1 MKRAIVL
8 IALIVTLT
16 CAATAQAAPAAGR
29 RPQFQNA
36 QVEMRSAASGLE
48 AAIAAAL
55 REQGSRTFWLGYEA
69 PTPASDRMMCC
80 FNSMEEVSRYCG
92 GGGCCRLEGDR
103 GGVTI
108 NGAQDKDCKLDP
120 REFTNFFVLLRFA
133 EGRIARVRSF
143 SPDCTLDAVNTP
155 VVWLTDVNPAQS
167 IQWLRQQMTLTDKKV
182 WSSALH
188 AIAIHDHPLADTV
201 LEQLLAPGN
210 ELKVRRDAA
219 FWLGHERGR
228 RGYEAV
234 RKLAFSDPEDRFREH
249 LTFVLSQVK
258 EKEAIDDV
266 IRMARQDSS
275 DRVRGQALFWLAQ
288 KASRKAADAITDAME
303 NDPELAVKKKAVFA
317 LGQMRD
323 DEGLTR
329 LIQVAQSHPNRVLR
343 KEAIFWLGQSKD
355 PRALDFIVK
364 FVEGSR

>member
-1 MKRAIVL
+1 MKRVIVL
-8 IALIVTLT
+8 IALILTMT
-16 CAATAQAAPAAGR
+16 CAALAQVAPAAGR

-48 AAIAAAL
+48 AAVAAAV
-55 REQGSRTFWLGYEA
+55 REQGARTFWLGYEA
-69 PTPASDRMMCC
+69 PTPASERMMCC
-80 FNSMEEVSRYCG
+80 FNSVDDANRKCCG
-92 GGGCCRLEGDR
+92 GCRLEGER
-103 GGVTI
+103 GGITI
-108 NGAQDKDCKLDP
+108 NGTQNKDCKFDRP
-120 REFTNFFVLLRFA
+120 EFSNFFVMARFT
-133 EGRIARVRSF
+133 EGRLAKVRSF
-143 SPDCTLDAVNTP
+143 SPDCTLDAVNTL

-167 IQWLRQQMTLTDKKV
+167 IQWLRQQITRTDKKV
-182 WSSALH
+182 DTSALH

-201 LEQLLAPGN
+201 LEQLMAPGN
-210 ELKVRRDAA
+210 DLKIRKDAA

-234 RKLAFSDPEDRFREH
+234 RKLAFSDAEDRFREH
-249 LTFVLSQVK
+249 LTFVLSQSR
-258 EKEAIDDV
+258 EKDAIDDV
-266 IRMARQDSS
+266 IRMAKQDTS

-323 DEGLTR
+323 DEGLNK

-364 FVEGSR
+364 FVEGK

>member
-8 IALIVTLT
+8 IAMILSLT
-16 CAATAQAAPAAGR
+16 CAALAQVAPAAGR
-29 RPQFQNA
+29 RPQLQNA
-36 QVEMRSAASGLE
+36 QVETRSAASGLE
-48 AAIAAAL
+48 AAIATAL
-55 REQGSRTFWLGYEA
+55 RDQGTRTFWIGYEA

-80 FNSMEEVSRYCG
+80 FTSIDDANRKCCG
-92 GGGCCRLEGDR
+92 GCRLEGER
-103 GGVTI
+103 GGITI
-108 NGAQDKDCKLDP
+108 NGTMDCKFDRP
-120 REFTNFFVLLRFA
+120 EFTNFFMMVRFTD
-133 EGRIARVRSF
+133 GRVSKVRSF

-155 VVWLTDVNPAQS
+155 VVWLTDIDPAQS
-167 IQWLRQQMTLTDKKV
+167 IQWLRQQITRTDKKV
-182 WSSALH
+182 DNSAIH

-201 LEQLLAPGN
+201 LEQLMVPGN
-210 ELKVRRDAA
+210 ELKIRKDAA

-249 LTFVLSQVK
+249 LTFVLSQTK
-258 EKEAIDDV
+258 EKDAMDDV
-266 IRMARQDSS
+266 IRMAKQDSS

-303 NDPELAVKKKAVFA
+303 NDPDLAVKKKAVFA

-323 DEGLTR
+323 EEGLTR

-364 FVEGSR
+364 FVEGRN